1 MTFPSRDALIF
12 CNTLYSEC
20 IIPRVEEYTITFPKP
35 KPAPTPRAVGGRELF
50 KMVHIRD
57 IHVDLS
63 YDPGTSYNCTYE
75 ICCRADT
82 NYTSLGSRYQ
92 AGPFGNH
99 YCDSPLSLEESIYAA
114 IVSMGPDHEFTFFTG
129 DLVEGAE
136 WQLTSD
142 EISNDMNDVHY
153 RMDMGGLKLVCPAVG
168 NHESD
173 PVNSFPAQGVVT
185 DGPYQYI
192 YDTLAAD
199 WEQWIG
205 PTAAA
210 DEVRS
215 NRGSYSIV
223 NPGNNLKIISTNT
236 QFWMRV
242 NFWLLSI
249 NFLSFLFPMQLVS
262 LPLLLRR

>member
-129 DLVEGAE
+129 DLDEGAE

-142 EISNDMNDVHY
+142 EISNDM
-153 RMDMGGLKLVCPAVG
+153 
-168 NHESD
+168 
-173 PVNSFPAQGVVT
+173 
-185 DGPYQYI
+185 
-192 YDTLAAD
+192 LAAIQKD
-199 WEQWIG
+199 IDSDYEYIDCK
-205 PTAAA
+205 A
-210 DEVRS
+210 DGEHNAGVFMR
-215 NRGSYSIV
+215 RGSAA
-223 NPGNNLKIISTNT
+223 
-236 QFWMRV
+236 
-242 NFWLLSI
+242 
-249 NFLSFLFPMQLVS
+249 QLGA
-262 LPLLLRR
+262 PLR